1 MVRNVDETYTE
12 NEIVYEIESE
22 FTNKN
27 KNKYKYKMK
36 IKLWIKLGG
45 NWNFKTNRIWN

>member
-22 FTNKN
+22 FTKKN
-27 KNKYKYKMK
+27 KNKYKMK
-36 IKLWIKLGG
+36 IKL
-45 NWNFKTNRIWN
+45 